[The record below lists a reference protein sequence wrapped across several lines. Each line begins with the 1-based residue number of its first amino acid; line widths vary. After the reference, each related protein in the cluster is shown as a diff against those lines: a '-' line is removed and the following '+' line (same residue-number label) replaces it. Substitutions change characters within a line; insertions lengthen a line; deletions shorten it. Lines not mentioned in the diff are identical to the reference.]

1 MLYNKGTAIPPYIY
15 GIICELA
22 TMGYID
28 ENQAINAD
36 FLNKV
41 HIEELI
47 DLDEIGKE
55 VKRRLGGLKMDLDE
69 MELKATKNREKTGDE
84 MFKEL
89 GYEKIRDIKTEVIYR
104 FDKRLM
110 GDRCIHN
117 IMFAKVSKLVFSYG
131 EDIEK
136 NCGFG
141 IKELQAINKKCEEL
155 GWK

>member
-1 MLYNKGTAIPPYIY
+1 MECDL
-15 GIICELA
+15 
-22 TMGYID
+22 
-28 ENQAINAD
+28 
-36 FLNKV
+36 
-41 HIEELI
+41 EEL
-47 DLDEIGKE
+47 L
-55 VKRRLGGLKMDLDE
+55 
-69 MELKATKNREKTGDE
+69 ATKNREKTADE
-84 MFKEL
+84 MFEEL

-141 IKELQAINKKCEEL
+141 IKELEVINKKVGEL
-155 GWK
+155 RLEIEIWKDIPSYEGLYQASNLGRIKSLKRYRAYKSTEQKEV